1 MSTSQL
7 PADASVPAHVA
18 IIMDGNGRWAQQR
31 SKARNEGHEAGV
43 GAARAAV
50 RRCSDLGIGH
60 LTLFAFS
67 SENWFR
73 PPGEVDHLLG
83 LLLRAL
89 AAELPELEREAVR
102 VRCIGERAGFPA
114 ELREIMTTAEAR
126 TEANR
131 GLTLTIA
138 AGYGGQW
145 DLVQAARRLARAVA
159 AGELTAEQID
169 AARLAAALPTA
180 PLPAVDLL
188 IRTGGEQRLSNFLPW
203 QLAYAELFFTDTLW
217 PAFDGEALAV
227 ALDWYARRARRF
239 GRVTAGAGDAPHAD

>member
-1 MSTSQL
+1 MNI
-7 PADASVPAHVA
+7 PPPDAPVPAHVA

-43 GAARAAV
+43 GAARTAV
-50 RRCSDLGIGH
+50 RRCSDRGVGH

-73 PPGEVDHLLG
+73 PTAEVDHLLG

-89 AAELPELEREAVR
+89 AAELPELDREAVR
-102 VRCIGERAGFPA
+102 VRCIGDRADFPA
-114 ELREIMTTAEAR
+114 ELREIMATAEQR
-126 TEANR
+126 TRANR

-145 DLVQAARRLARAVA
+145 DLVQAARALAHAVA
-159 AGELTAEQID
+159 AGELAAGEID

-180 PLPAVDLL
+180 ALPAVDLL

-203 QLAYAELFFTDTLW
+203 QLAYAELYFTETLW
-217 PAFDGEALAV
+217 PAFDAAALEA

-239 GRVTAGAGDAPHAD
+239 GRVTAGAGHAPRAD